1 MADREVERWITV
13 NGARVPIFKGQ
24 TADEAVR
31 EAITG
36 RKAPKSGKLI
46 DKPTNKLTDA
56 EKKKLAE
63 EQLKKNPN
71 DQLAKRMLKQTE
83 TQKQIS
89 KDQDEKERQIAN
101 NKKEADR
108 ADESSSTKS
117 NTDMIYERYKDKIDA
132 EAEKFREKWGSFY
145 DDDKLERELA
155 TMKAINEKPYAT
167 TDTVAKQFA
176 LQKEYDMRQKV
187 DEIAE
192 RYVTSN
198 PVSGRWDTET
208 AHQQNAIAKELG
220 ISKEAAKNIMI
231 KRLGFSKDDFK

>member
-1 MADREVERWITV
+1 MAEREIERWITV
-13 NGARVPIFKGQ
+13 NGTRVPIFKGESVE
-24 TADEAVR
+24 D
-31 EAITG
+31 AIK
-36 RKAPKSGKLI
+36 RKIGNKKET
-46 DKPTNKLTDA
+46 DKKESET
-56 EKKKLAE
+56 
-63 EQLKKNPN
+63 
-71 DQLAKRMLKQTE
+71 KQTE

-89 KDQDEKERQIAN
+89 SDQDKKEEQIAN
-101 NKKEADR
+101 NRREAEQAGNKQ
-108 ADESSSTKS
+108 ADTKS
-117 NTDMIYERYKDKIDA
+117 NVDRIYERYKDKIDE
-132 EAEKFREKWGSFY
+132 EAEKFREKWGNSY
-145 DDDKLERELA
+145 DDDKLKKELA
-155 TMKAINEKPYAT
+155 TMKSINEKPYAT

-198 PVSGRWDTET
+198 PVSGSWDTET